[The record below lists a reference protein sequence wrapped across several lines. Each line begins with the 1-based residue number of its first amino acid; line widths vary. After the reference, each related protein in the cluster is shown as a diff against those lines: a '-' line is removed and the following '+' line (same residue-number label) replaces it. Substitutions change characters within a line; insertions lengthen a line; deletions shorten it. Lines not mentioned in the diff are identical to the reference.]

1 MNIIDIIT
9 KIFTSSSL
17 WQAIALAWSSII
29 SDVINQNNIFMTS
42 IFDLNVVQNFIVFIE
57 TIGSILFVFGIAFA
71 FSEWAT
77 DCNENGKVNIQSTFK
92 NCIIGFAALLSFAYI
107 PVLLLKWINELAYI
121 LMKTMNIDMI
131 SQFDNALALDFL
143 GGFGAPFFFFI
154 MAFSIVK
161 IFLANIKRGGI
172 MLTLITVGSLHMFS
186 IPRGYTDAFGSWCKQ
201 VLGLCITSFMQNVLL
216 TLGLLV
222 FSSQLTSQSMIL
234 GTGIMLS
241 AAEVPRILQQ
251 FGLDTSMKVN
261 FSQAIM
267 GASNAVNIVSSI
279 GSAAAA

>member
-1 MNIIDIIT
+1 
-9 KIFTSSSL
+9 
-17 WQAIALAWSSII
+17 
-29 SDVINQNNIFMTS
+29 
-42 IFDLNVVQNFIVFIE
+42 
-57 TIGSILFVFGIAFA
+57 
-71 FSEWAT
+71 
-77 DCNENGKVNIQSTFK
+77 
-92 NCIIGFAALLSFAYI
+92 
-107 PVLLLKWINELAYI
+107 
-121 LMKTMNIDMI
+121 
-131 SQFDNALALDFL
+131 
-143 GGFGAPFFFFI
+143 
-154 MAFSIVK
+154 
-161 IFLANIKRGGI
+161 
-172 MLTLITVGSLHMFS
+172 MFS
-186 IPRGYTDAFGSWCKQ
+186 IPRGYTDAFWSWCKQ

>member
-29 SDVINQNNIFMTS
+29 SDVINQNNVFMTS

-143 GGFGAPFFFFI
+143 GGFGAPR
-154 MAFSIVK
+154 SEE
-161 IFLANIKRGGI
+161 R
-172 MLTLITVGSLHMFS
+172 
-186 IPRGYTDAFGSWCKQ
+186 R
-201 VLGLCITSFMQNVLL
+201 
-216 TLGLLV
+216 
-222 FSSQLTSQSMIL
+222 
-234 GTGIMLS
+234 
-241 AAEVPRILQQ
+241 
-251 FGLDTSMKVN
+251 
-261 FSQAIM
+261 
-267 GASNAVNIVSSI
+267 
-279 GSAAAA
+279 